1 MRGPGPV
8 VLLAL
13 ALGLSTPA
21 AAQSGR
27 WRAELPDGFGIDFL
41 APLPPFP
48 SHPLSPWPTPPAA
61 RKPAEVRALYVNAWA
76 FGGSRFRELV
86 RLADETEINALV
98 IDLKDDTGYL
108 TYPSKV
114 PTALAIGATQQL
126 RARDTE
132 ARVRELL
139 AHGIYPIARIVVAK
153 DPLLAERK
161 PAWAIQSR
169 DGGLWRDRRG
179 TAWVDAF
186 NDSVWVYA
194 SQLAAEAV
202 RMGFAEVQF
211 DYVRFPDEPRARM
224 ASAVFPAR
232 RAGETTRQGVHRNLL
247 MVRSRMRALGVP
259 FTIDVFGMTTVT
271 TGDLG
276 IGQVWE
282 DLVSSSD
289 VVLPMVYPSHYTRGM
304 YGVASPNAEPYVMV
318 RRALEDGLRRSAA
331 LPNSAAIRPYLQA
344 FTLGAPHYTGAHV
357 RAQIQ
362 AAADVGIRSWVLWN
376 PRSDYGQSGLRP
388 EATVGPVLASTA
400 STSISN
406 GP

>member
-1 MRGPGPV
+1 MRGSGLWLPV
-8 VLLAL
+8 ALVALCATPLLAQDS
-13 ALGLSTPA
+13 GWHPELSG
-21 AAQSGR
+21 S
-27 WRAELPDGFGIDFL
+27 FGIDFL
-41 APLPPFP
+41 APLPPIPDHLHSAWP
-48 SHPLSPWPTPPAA
+48 SPPLVRQPDQ
-61 RKPAEVRALYVNAWA
+61 VRALYVNAWA
-76 FGGSRFRELV
+76 FGGSRFRELI
-86 RLADETEINALV
+86 RLADETEVNALV

-108 TYPSKV
+108 TYSSRV
-114 PTALAIGATQQL
+114 PTALAIGATKEL

-132 ARVRELL
+132 ARVREML

-161 PAWAIQSR
+161 PGWAIQSR

-194 SQLAAEAV
+194 AQLAAEAV

-232 RAGETTRQGVHRNLL
+232 RPGETTRQGVQRNLRL
-247 MVRSRMRALGVP
+247 LRNRMRALDVP
-259 FTIDVFGMTTVT
+259 MTLDVFGMTTVM
-271 TGDLG
+271 TGDMG

-289 VVLPMVYPSHYTRGM
+289 VVLPMVYPSHYSAGM
-304 YGVASPNAEPYVMV
+304 YGAPSPNAEPYLVV
-318 RRALEDGLRRSAA
+318 RRALEDGLRRSALLERPA
-331 LPNSAAIRPYLQA
+331 SIRPYLQA
-344 FTLGAPHYTGAHV
+344 FTLGVPRYTGAHV

-362 AAADVGIRSWVLWN
+362 AAADVGIDSWVLWN
-376 PRSDYGQSGLRP
+376 PRSDYREAGLVPTRL
-388 EATVGPVLASTA
+388 ALGSHPVM
-400 STSISN
+400 
-406 GP
+406 